1 MGVEETNRNI
11 QHMKT
16 IFLTLLATVGLIIGP
31 TTARAERLVIKG
43 SDTLGAKLVPQL
55 AEQFKAQNPD
65 ATFDI
70 AAEGSTTGFAALI
83 DGTAQIGMASRPAK
97 AEEIAAAKA
106 KGVTLQETIV
116 AYDGVAVIVNAANP
130 VKNLTRKQVEQIF
143 TGEVADWSAVGGSGG
158 SISVYTRN
166 TSSGTYSE
174 FKELAMKKR
183 DYAPSAQKMAGNE
196 QIAAEVGKN
205 ANGIGYVG
213 LAYTKAQG
221 VKVVSIDGMMPSVE
235 SVQNKKYPYARP
247 TFFYTNGEPTGLV
260 KAFIDFT
267 LSAAG
272 QKTVAEVGFVPIH

>member
-1 MGVEETNRNI
+1 M
-11 QHMKT
+11 
-16 IFLTLLATVGLIIGP
+16 
-31 TTARAERLVIKG
+31 
-43 SDTLGAKLVPQL
+43 VPQL
-55 AEQFKAQNPD
+55 AEQFKAEHPD

-83 DGTAQIGMASRPAK
+83 DGTAQIGMSSRPAK
-97 AEEIAAAKA
+97 PAEIAAATA
-106 KGVTLQETIV
+106 KGVTLKETIV

-130 VKNLTRKQVEQIF
+130 IKGLTKKQVEQIF
-143 TGEVADWSAVGGSGG
+143 TGEVSDWSAVGGAGG
-158 SISVYTRN
+158 PISIYTRN

-213 LAYTKAQG
+213 LAYIKAAG
-221 VKVVSIDGMMPSVE
+221 IKVVPIDGEMPSVE
-235 SVQNKKYPYARP
+235 SVQKKTYPYARP
-247 TFFYTNGEPTGLV
+247 TFFYTNGEPAGLA
-260 KAFIDFT
+260 KAFVEFT

-272 QKTVAEVGFVPIH
+272 QKIVAGAGFVPIQ